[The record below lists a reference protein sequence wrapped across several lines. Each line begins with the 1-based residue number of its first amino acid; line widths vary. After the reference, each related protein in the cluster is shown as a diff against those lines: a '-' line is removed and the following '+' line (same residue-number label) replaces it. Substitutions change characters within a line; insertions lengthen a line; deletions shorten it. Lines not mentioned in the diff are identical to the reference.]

1 MRRARVENTAE
12 RRRELLMA
20 KNGQKRRR
28 DTIPSIRRAA
38 GRCSRA
44 GAHRCLQDTRKKKIR
59 APLLASCEAVLV
71 DPDKKCF
78 ARNVQRRNGIAVEPA
93 NMSGTLSR
101 VRYPRPGCRMRIS
114 LTSGLTISGK
124 PIHDHP
130 GDANL

>member
-1 MRRARVENTAE
+1 VQSGHGWRFGWYKFRTWVTKLVQDMAATPARTGAFKTRA
-12 RRRELLMA
+12 
-20 KNGQKRRR
+20 
-28 DTIPSIRRAA
+28 
-38 GRCSRA
+38 
-44 GAHRCLQDTRKKKIR
+44 KKIR

-114 LTSGLTISGK
+114 LTSGLTIGGK
-124 PIHDHP
+124 PIHDRSSN
-130 GDANL
+130 ANL